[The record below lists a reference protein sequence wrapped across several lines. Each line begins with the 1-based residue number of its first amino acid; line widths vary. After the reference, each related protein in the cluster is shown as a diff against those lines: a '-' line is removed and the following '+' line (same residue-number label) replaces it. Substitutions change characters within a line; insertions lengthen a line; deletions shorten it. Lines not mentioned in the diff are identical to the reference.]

1 MRAVITVIGKD
12 RKGII
17 AGVSSELATCGVNI
31 LDISQ
36 TTLQEYFAMIMLV
49 DMTDAKKSFHE
60 INKQLENKGH
70 ELEMQIKIQ
79 REDIFNA
86 MHQV

>member
-12 RKGII
+12 RTGII
-17 AGVSSELATCGVNI
+17 AGVSSELAEGGINI

-49 DMTDAKKSFHE
+49 DMTGASTTFHE
-60 INKQLENKGH
+60 IRKKLDEKGK
-70 ELEMQIKIQ
+70 ELGMQISIQ

>member
-1 MRAVITVIGKD
+1 MRAVITVIGQDK
-12 RKGII
+12 KGII
-17 AGVSSELATCGVNI
+17 AGVSAELANAGINI

-49 DMTDAKKSFHE
+49 DMTDTTTTFHE
-60 INKQLENKGH
+60 MKKKLEVVGVQLG
-70 ELEMQIKIQ
+70 MQINIQ